1 MVLLIQHHQF
11 NPHQEHWTYMINTL
25 VAPFTCAYRHRELLT
40 QLIRRDVNDKYK
52 GTALG
57 VIWAFINPL
66 LMLAIYT
73 AVFKF
78 IFKARWPETD
88 DSTSEFALMLFIGL
102 LVHGLAA
109 DVISRSANIISSNRN
124 YVKKVVFPLHIL
136 SWSLIVS
143 SLIQFFFG
151 LLILLVK
158 SIHLSGLLLPI
169 VLLPYLLFL
178 LGFSWAISALSVFFK
193 DINQITPSFITIL
206 LFTSTVF
213 FPFSHAPELIQPLLA
228 FNPLTLII
236 ESCREI
242 LFYGKPPNFSSLSI
256 YFSVSLGFCLLGYTV
271 FKRLE
276 RGFSD
281 AI

>member
-1 MVLLIQHHQF
+1 MIKLLID
-11 NPHQEHWTYMINTL
+11 
-25 VAPFTCAYRHRELLT
+25 PFSSIFGHRELLI

-52 GTALG
+52 GTVLG

-78 IFKARWPETD
+78 VFKARWPETD

-102 LVHGLAA
+102 LIHGLAA
-109 DVISRSANIISSNRN
+109 DVISRSAVIISSNRN

-136 SWSLIVS
+136 SWSLITS
-143 SLIQFFFG
+143 ALIQFLFG
-151 LLILLVK
+151 LLILLGI
-158 SIHLSGLLLPI
+158 SIVWGKPMHISGLLLPI
-169 VLLPYLLFL
+169 VIVPYLLFL
-178 LGFSWAISALSVFFK
+178 LGLSWIISALGVFFK
-193 DINQITPSFITIL
+193 DINQITPSLITVL

-213 FPFSHAPELIQPLLA
+213 FPFSHAPALIQPLLS

-236 ESCREI
+236 ESCREVI
-242 LFYGKPPNFSSLSI
+242 YYGDLPNFFLLLI
-256 YFSVSLGFCLLGYTV
+256 YFVVSLFFCSICFTI

-281 AI
+281 AL